1 MYLPSKLI
9 QQAVDAFA
17 SLPGIGRKTALRMV
31 LHLLKQDQEVVKRFA
46 DDIRTAREDIQECS
60 TCFNLSDDEVCSI
73 CADSRRDGQVI
84 CVVEGIRDIL
94 AIEETHQYRGLY
106 HVLGGVISPIDGIGP
121 ENLHIQELLERL
133 DRDEVK
139 EVIMAISPTIEGETT
154 IYYLS
159 KLLQSTGVRISTIAR
174 GVSFGGELEYADEVT
189 LGRSIL
195 ARVPYSVSED

>member
-73 CADSRRDGQVI
+73 CADSGRDGQVI

>member
-133 DRDEVK
+133 ERDEVK